1 MKKTRKTK
9 WVNIKNLKNVYK
21 IIPYFVWITGCIGIL
36 IGVYGMVVNYST
48 AWFTLLLGVSNLS
61 IGLFLIIR
69 NSIMRELEYVKFDIK
84 CLEERVEDVKK
95 S

>member
-1 MKKTRKTK
+1 MK
-9 WVNIKNLKNVYK
+9 NILF
-21 IIPYFVWITGCIGIL
+21 YFVWICGCIGIL
-36 IGVYGMVVNYST
+36 LGVYGIVIDYSN

-95 S
+95 SYKLH